1 MARASGGEVK
11 HPDGVGLVRDTT
23 EVPANAAADPDV
35 ALMLRLQEGDQAAF
49 QEIFRK
55 FSPRVLQYARRFIA
69 SEARAEEL
77 TQDVFVQV
85 FRFRRRY
92 RPQSKLSTWIYTIA
106 TNVCL
111 NELRRPERRLRV
123 DLWDRRN
130 AEEDSREG
138 PPLPDPSART
148 PEENTSA
155 RELSRRLEAAVGDLP
170 PKQRAALLLSRVDG
184 LAYKDVGEA
193 LGCSEGAV
201 KALLFRAT
209 QSLKQ
214 SLKEFV

>member
-1 MARASGGEVK
+1 MARASGGEVN
-11 HPDGVGLVRDTT
+11 PEEVGVAGDA
-23 EVPANAAADPDV
+23 EDVPANAASDPDV

-49 QEIFRK
+49 QDIFRK
-55 FSPRVLQYARRFIA
+55 FSPRILQYARRFIA

-130 AEEDSREG
+130 AEEESREG

-155 RELSRRLEAAVGDLP
+155 RELSRRLEAAVADLP
-170 PKQRAALLLSRVDG
+170 PKQRATLLLSRVDG